1 MSAWGDFH
9 RVTGAGWAVYWRIPD
24 PRAGGLEVWWADF
37 QGRRCMWKGSQPF
50 AIVPYHHPVAG
61 DPDPPEYTYKDGL
74 GAMCGGVEFDA
85 LKSNAPND
93 DLRTQPQWYA
103 ANDLEAVDVSTDLAT
118 SFGPAE
124 LVIQAKFQC
133 GWYQYVHRWEFNSYG
148 EIHADLG
155 MGGKLNPFDPSKAHV
170 HHMYFRIDLDI
181 DGFSSD
187 VFEVFRHDGFDDT
200 VDGDVWTTQNKQGK
214 HLLDP
219 PSARKF
225 RVRDLKSTVSGTGP
239 TRGYEI
245 EVPALAGTDTHSTG
259 DVWATVYRGDTFQTG
274 EDVGMPG
281 CSDAV
286 LEKYATGPLDTAN
299 GSDVVLWVAVR
310 HHHEPR
316 WAAEESTH
324 LPYHYEG
331 FHIIPR
337 GFAAI
342 PSERPRG

>member
-1 MSAWGDFH
+1 MSNWGDFH
-9 RVTGAGWAVYWRIPD
+9 KETGAGWTVHWRIPD
-24 PRAGGLEVWWADF
+24 PGAGGLEIWWADF

-50 AIVPYHHPVAG
+50 AIVPYHHPIA
-61 DPDPPEYTYKDGL
+61 DPQGPEFTYKDGL
-74 GAMCGGVEFDA
+74 GAMCGGAGFDA
-85 LKSNAPND
+85 LRSNAPND
-93 DLRTQPQWYA
+93 DVRGQPNWYA
-103 ANDLEAVDVSTDLAT
+103 TKDLEAVDVTVEPAS
-118 SFGPAE
+118 SFGPASM
-124 LVIQAKFQC
+124 VVQAKFQC

-155 MGGKLNPFDPSKAHV
+155 MGGKLNPNDTSKAHV

-187 VFEVFRHDGFDDT
+187 VFEVFRHAGFDDN
-200 VDGDVWTTQNKQGK
+200 VLGDDWATQTKQGR

-225 RVRDLKSTVSGTGP
+225 RVRDLKSAVGSGGP
-239 TRGYEI
+239 TRGYEVEI
-245 EVPALAGTDTHSTG
+245 PALAGTDAHSTG
-259 DVWATVYRGDTFQTG
+259 DIWATVYRGDTFQTG

-286 LEKYATGPLDTAN
+286 LDQYATGGLDTAN
-299 GSDVVLWVAVR
+299 GDDIVMWVVVR

-331 FHIIPR
+331 FHIAPR
-337 GFAAI
+337 GFAVI
-342 PSERPRG
+342 PPERPRG

>member
-74 GAMCGGVEFDA
+74 GAMCGGVEFYA

-337 GFAAI
+337 GFAA
-342 PSERPRG
+342 RTPRLTGR